1 MGGKPCRS
9 RRTKTR
15 DEQRVKTMH
24 WIFLLTILS
33 AVLYLMLSLLLF
45 VRRSPGPQN
54 RPTSLPR
61 VAVLI
66 AMRNEE
72 HYIADCLTSLT
83 AQNYPKDKY
92 DVFILDD
99 GSTDRSPSIAR
110 AFCARESNFHY
121 QPVAPGVSGLFGKM
135 NALAQGIRK
144 TRHDIIMIT
153 DADCVVPSGWI
164 SGNVAYFS
172 GDIGMVGHLT
182 VLYPHG
188 RLRPSRAERS
198 LFAEIQA
205 LDWLF
210 LQTLAAKNSHMGK
223 PITILGN
230 NFSFRRVAYDQ
241 VGGFETLGF
250 SVTEDFA
257 LMEAIRKQTHW
268 KVTHTLDPQTAIYSH
283 PVPTLKAFVQQRFRW
298 IRGGRKA
305 RPWGIF
311 IMSLAVFT
319 HFSFLLTI
327 ANGHQTSALWG
338 LLGGVVL
345 SDFGMLYPT
354 VRKLGLRSL
363 LTFFPL
369 FEIFYWLYSLFFAL
383 LYFLP
388 VKVRWKGRTFERER
402 SS

>member
-1 MGGKPCRS
+1 MFWILVSSTVLGVSYLLLSLFLLS
-9 RRTKTR
+9 RRT
-15 DEQRVKTMH
+15 
-24 WIFLLTILS
+24 S
-33 AVLYLMLSLLLF
+33 SLP
-45 VRRSPGPQN
+45 RHPKRN
-54 RPTSLPR
+54 SLPR

-66 AMRNEE
+66 AVRNEE
-72 HYIADCLTSLT
+72 AYLTDCLISLA
-83 AQNYPKDKY
+83 AQNYPKTHY

-110 AFCARESNFHY
+110 AFCKQETNFHY
-121 QPVAPGVSGLFGKM
+121 RPVTVEAPGLFGKM
-135 NALAQGIRK
+135 NALAQGLKEIR
-144 TRHDIIMIT
+144 HEIIMIT

-172 GDIGMVGHLT
+172 ENVGMVGHLT

-188 RLRPSRAERS
+188 SLRPSRAERG
-198 LFAEIQA
+198 FFTKIQA

-210 LQTLAAKNSHMGK
+210 LQTLAAKNSHIGK

-230 NFSFRRVAYDQ
+230 NFSFRRTAYEQ
-241 VGGFETLGF
+241 VGGFEALGF

-268 KVTHTLDPQTAIYSH
+268 KVIHTLDPQTAIYSH

-311 IMSLAVFT
+311 IMSLAVLT
-319 HFSFLLTI
+319 HFSFLLAI
-327 ANGHQTSALWG
+327 AGGYQTPALWG

-345 SDFGMLYPT
+345 SDFLMLYPT
-354 VRKLGLRSL
+354 AKKVGLRSL
-363 LTFFPL
+363 LTFFPF
-369 FEIFYWLYSLFFAL
+369 FEIFYWIYSLFFAL

-388 VKVRWKGRTFERER
+388 IKVRWKGRTFESE
-402 SS
+402 SAK